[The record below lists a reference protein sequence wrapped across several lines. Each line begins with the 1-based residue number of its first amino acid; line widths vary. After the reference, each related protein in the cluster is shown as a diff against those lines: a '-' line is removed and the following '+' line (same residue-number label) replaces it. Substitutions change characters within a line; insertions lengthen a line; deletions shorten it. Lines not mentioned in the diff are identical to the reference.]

1 MFKILLEK
9 LKRFY
14 KEDKKEDKV
23 DYSPI
28 NGQDIFIGDLNRY
41 TSSKDIWCCLT

>member
-14 KEDKKEDKV
+14 KEDKI

-28 NGQDIFIGDLNRY
+28 NGQDVFIGDLNRY